1 MKNWIDE
8 LVEKL
13 NNATKEYDKGTPIME
28 DSEWDAMYFKL
39 VELEKI
45 SGYQHPMSPTK
56 IIYPEI
62 VSSLTKTT
70 HNHPMLS
77 LAKTKDINEV
87 NKYFKGKAL
96 AMCKLDGLTCSLRY
110 VNGHLTAAET
120 RGDGKVGEDILH
132 NALVVESIPHHIPF
146 KEEIVVDGEIICTYE
161 DFKAFEKDYK
171 NPRNFA
177 AGSIRLLD
185 SRECKKR
192 NLTFVV
198 WDIIK
203 GFNGVEFLSE
213 KLKKLRKYFSVVPY
227 VEADFGNEKA
237 FSENV
242 IQHIKDLAEQ
252 NSYPIDGVVIKY
264 DDIAFG
270 RTLGA
275 TEHHF
280 NNALAFK
287 FVDDAYETR
296 LISIDWTMGRTGALT
311 PVAVFEPIEIDGTIV
326 ERASLHNVSV
336 MKEIMGDCCYSGQK
350 IEVIKANQIIPQI
363 ISAYKMSY
371 ADVVKAGGVTVDGFS
386 GELLCP
392 ICEGGTAIE
401 TSDSGTQ
408 NLVCQNPACQG
419 KLINNLDHYCSKK
432 GLDIKGLSKATLEKL
447 IDWGWISNIY
457 DLYNLGKHRAE
468 WIKKTGFGVASVDK
482 ILNAIEQSKNCTLL
496 DFISALGIP
505 LVGKAV
511 AKELVKYVT
520 NYDDFK
526 NKIQNGYDFTDID
539 GFGPMIDKALKTFNY
554 EFADKIYCEFMIIT
568 NEQEEVGNSLA
579 GMVIVITG
587 KLKNFKNR
595 DALKAEIENRGGKV
609 AGAITAKT
617 SYLIN
622 NDVNSQTAKN
632 KSAQKLGVEI
642 ISEED
647 FIAKFLK

>member
-1 MKNWIDE
+1 MLITIENLIKE
-8 LVEKL
+8 LNE
-13 NNATKEYDKGTPIME
+13 ATKEYEKGTPIMT
-28 DSEWDAMYFKL
+28 DAEWDKKYFRL
-39 VELEKI
+39 VELEKTT
-45 SGYQHPMSPTK
+45 GYIAENSPTK

-62 VSSLTKTT
+62 MSELTKVV

-77 LAKTKDINEV
+77 LAKTKDTDEV
-87 NKYFKGKAL
+87 NKYFKGNAL

-132 NALVVESIPHHIPF
+132 NALVVESIPHHIPIR
-146 KEEIVVDGEIICTYE
+146 EEIVVDGEIICTYE
-161 DFKAFEKDYK
+161 DFKTFEKDYK

-185 SRECKKR
+185 SNECKKR

-198 WDIIK
+198 WDVIK
-203 GFNGVEFLSE
+203 GLNETEVLSE
-213 KLKKLRKYFSVVPY
+213 KLEILKNYFTVVPY
-227 VEADFGNEKA
+227 VEMNFESGEK
-237 FSENV
+237 FSEDT
-242 IQHIKDLAEQ
+242 IQQIKDLAVQ
-252 NSYPIDGVVIKY
+252 KSYPIDGVVVKY
-264 DDIAFG
+264 NNIAFG

-287 FVDDAYETR
+287 FVDDSYETR
-296 LISIDWTMGRTGALT
+296 LIYIDWTMGRTGVLT

-326 ERASLHNVSV
+326 ERASLHNVSI
-336 MKEIMGDCCYSGQK
+336 MREIMGDCCYAGQK

-363 ISAYKMSY
+363 VSAYKMSY
-371 ADVVKAGGVTVDGFS
+371 GDVVKAGGATVDGFS
-386 GELLCP
+386 GELPCP
-392 ICEGGTAIE
+392 ICGGGTAII
-401 TSDSGTQ
+401 TSDSGTK
-408 NLVCQNPACQG
+408 NLVCANPACQG
-419 KLINNLDHYCSKK
+419 KLINKVDHYCSKK

-457 DLYNLGKHRAE
+457 DLYNLGSYRAE
-468 WIKKTGFGVASVDK
+468 WVKKTGFGVASVDK

-520 NYDDFK
+520 DYDDFK
-526 NKIQNGYDFTDID
+526 NKIQNDYDFTDID
-539 GFGPMIDKALKTFNY
+539 GFGPMIDQALKTFNY
-554 EFADKIYCEFMIIT
+554 EFADKIYCEFMTIT
-568 NEQEEVGNSLA
+568 NEKEEVGNSLE

-609 AGAITAKT
+609 AGTITGKT
-617 SYLIN
+617 NYLIN

-647 FIAKFLK
+647 FITKFLK